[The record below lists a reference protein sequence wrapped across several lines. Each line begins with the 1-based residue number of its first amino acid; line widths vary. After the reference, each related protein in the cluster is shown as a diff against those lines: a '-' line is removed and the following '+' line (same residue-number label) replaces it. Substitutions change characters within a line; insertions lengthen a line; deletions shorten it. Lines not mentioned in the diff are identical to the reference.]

1 MCNIKTPILI
11 ALLALALAGC
21 KQSSSDFDSLSDSE
35 KLEVLNA
42 QLDRHP
48 KDAEALAHRATVLL
62 NLGRAKEASYDI
74 ARAVEL
80 DPDQVDYRLRQAD
93 ICFANGDVE
102 SSYKALGEA
111 ERLDPE
117 SLEVQ
122 LKMGEVM
129 FYSRDYDRSL
139 KCLSKVTEKEPD
151 NRTALFMKGFIYKE
165 KGDTTN
171 AVGLLRKVCDL
182 YPDYTPAFEELGI
195 LYSIHNDPLA
205 LEYLGTAV
213 RLEPNNTNALYALAL
228 YHQQNS
234 NMDEAETLYRQILD
248 INEQSADAWHN
259 LGYIELTYYNDY
271 QRALE
276 YFDKALEAD
285 PSHQA
290 AQANRQLALEAKKM

>member
-1 MCNIKTPILI
+1 MYRTKTLLFI

-21 KQSSSDFDSLSDSE
+21 KQSPSNFDSLSDSE
-35 KLEVLNA
+35 KLEVLNT

-48 KDAEALAHRATVLL
+48 KDDEALAQRASVLL

-80 DPDQVDYRLRQAD
+80 NPDKVDYRLKQAD

-102 SSYKALGEA
+102 GSYKALGEA
-111 ERLDPE
+111 ERLDSE

-139 KCLSKVTEKEPD
+139 KCLSKVTEREPD
-151 NRTALFMKGFIYKE
+151 NRTALFMKGYIYKE
-165 KGDTTN
+165 KGDTLN

-182 YPDYTPAFEELGI
+182 YPDYVPAFEELGI
-195 LYSIHNDPLA
+195 LYSTHNDPLA

-213 RLEPNNTNALYALAL
+213 RLEPNNTNALYALAMF
-228 YHQQNS
+228 HQQNRH
-234 NMDEAETLYRQILD
+234 MDEAETLYRQILD

-271 QRALE
+271 ERAVE
-276 YFDKALEAD
+276 YFDHALEAD
-285 PSHQA
+285 PTHVA
-290 AQANRQLALEAKKM
+290 AQTNRQLALDAMK